1 MNCLGCSR
9 MNLQT
14 YPKHAA
20 VGFGHCPLDTA
31 GVFNNLRM
39 ERQCKSFTPAT
50 ADVVAA
56 RITWDEKRR
65 GGQGG
70 NTGAVGPTVS
80 TI

>member
-1 MNCLGCSR
+1 
-9 MNLQT
+9 MNLQD

-20 VGFGHCPLDTA
+20 VGFGHCPLEMA

-39 ERQCKSFTPAT
+39 ERQCKSFTPAV

-56 RITWDEKRR
+56 RIAWDEKRR

-70 NTGAVGPTVS
+70 TASADGPTVS
-80 TI
+80 AI